1 MKFNA
6 SFDSMDPLK
15 LQNSL
20 RSDEINIQKQVRDFA
35 NTELKPL
42 IQDGFFNE
50 NQGVSLLRKLGE
62 LKIFGGELAANY
74 GGPVISPVAYGLIAY
89 ELEKIDSGLRTIMS
103 VMGSLAMKSIA
114 LFGSAEQKAKYLE
127 SLNAGKLV
135 ASFALTE
142 PEHGSDIAGLETTAK
157 KTTNGYVINGSK
169 RWIGLAPY
177 ADIIITWARCDDSI
191 IRGFIVEKG
200 IPGLSVTPINNKI
213 SLRVAVQG
221 EINYNNVEVSETSL
235 LPLSNGLGSAF
246 NCLNYARY
254 GIAWGALG
262 AAQACF
268 EEALN
273 YVKTRHAFGVP
284 LATKQLIQEK
294 LAKMQIE
301 IAIGLNACL
310 QVGRLLEQ
318 NQASFYMINLLKYNS
333 TVKALEI
340 ARTARDM
347 LGGNGILEDNNI
359 MRHMVNLESVITY
372 EGTKD
377 IHLLTLGRELTGFSA
392 F

>member
-15 LQNSL
+15 LQASL
-20 RSDEINIQKQVRDFA
+20 QADEINIQKQVRDFA
-35 NTELKPL
+35 NRELKPL

-50 NQGVSLLRKLGE
+50 NQGVNLLSKLGE
-62 LKIFGGELAANY
+62 LKIFGGELAVNY
-74 GGPVISPVAYGLIAY
+74 GGPVISLVAYGLIAY
-89 ELEKIDSGLRTIMS
+89 ELEKIDSGLRTVMS

-114 LFGSAEQKAKYLE
+114 LFGSAEQKSKYLE
-127 SLNAGKLV
+127 LLNAGKLV

-157 KTTNGYVINGSK
+157 KTTNGYLINGSK

-177 ADIIITWARCDDSI
+177 ADIIITWARCDDNI
-191 IRGFIVEKG
+191 VRGFIVEKG
-200 IPGLSVTPINNKI
+200 IPGLSITPITNKI

-221 EINYNNVEVSETSL
+221 EIHYNNVEVDESSL

-246 NCLNYARY
+246 SCLNYARY

-273 YVKTRHAFGVP
+273 YVKTRKAFGVP
-284 LATKQLIQEK
+284 LAAKQMIQEK

-310 QVGRLLEQ
+310 QVGRLLET

-347 LGGNGILEDNNI
+347 LGGNGILEENNI
-359 MRHMVNLESVITY
+359 MRHMVNLESVVTY
-372 EGTKD
+372 EGTRD